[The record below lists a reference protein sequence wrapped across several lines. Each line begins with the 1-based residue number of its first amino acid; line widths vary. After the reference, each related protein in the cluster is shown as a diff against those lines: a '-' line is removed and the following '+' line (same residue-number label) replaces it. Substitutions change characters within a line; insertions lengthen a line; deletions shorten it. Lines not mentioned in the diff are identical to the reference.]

1 VSTTL
6 YAGGG
11 HLIEPN
17 NETNPTEY
25 DSHREGV
32 GAIGHWRMERGD
44 LGPFVMMAGT
54 FELESLTQT
63 ACPWGCDPRYE
74 LGSYHTEKHFA
85 GRFALGYSFRYV
97 EFRGG
102 VLLTRPDE
110 QAILALPMAMPEVLL
125 RLGHREVGWF
135 ELGLGAFVP

>member
-25 DSHREGV
+25 DSHREGI

-44 LGPFVMMAGT
+44 LGPFVMVAGT

-63 ACPWGCDPRYE
+63 ACPWGAIRATSSAAIIRKSSSLAASP
-74 LGSYHTEKHFA
+74 LATASGTWSFGGSAAHSA
-85 GRFALGYSFRYV
+85 R
-97 EFRGG
+97 
-102 VLLTRPDE
+102 
-110 QAILALPMAMPEVLL
+110 
-125 RLGHREVGWF
+125 
-135 ELGLGAFVP
+135 